1 MTASS
6 YVADGVVER
15 DLDRAYSD
23 QSGTETISVAEYWYS
38 VRQVSRGQCV
48 YLWIRECPDA
58 DVSLAGTSEAT
69 RGVTN

>member
-23 QSGTETISVAEYWYS
+23 QPGTETISVAEYWYS

-48 YLWIRECPDA
+48 YLLIWE
-58 DVSLAGTSEAT
+58 
-69 RGVTN
+69 